1 MVNVM
6 RLLGWKEEGVIL
18 EGVEEVDINWRR
30 SLLVLSE
37 FLKLILTRKGVKT
50 DPPADVDDLWSAEA
64 AAVDP
69 VEEDGRPGIE
79 RPAGE
84 LGDVGGEV
92 WMMSDEDATRPQW
105 SSHSAEVADLVT
117 TKSSSGK

>member
-1 MVNVM
+1 MTSECC
-6 RLLGWKEEGVIL
+6 RILLLGVIL
-18 EGVEEVDINWRR
+18 EGVEEVDVNWRR

-79 RPAGE
+79 RPAGK
-84 LGDVGGEV
+84 LGNVGGEV
-92 WMMSDEDATRPQW
+92 WMMSDEDSTRPQW
-105 SSHSAEVADLVT
+105 SSHSTEVTDLVT
-117 TKSSSGK
+117 TKSSSGE

>member
-1 MVNVM
+1 MS
-6 RLLGWKEEGVIL
+6 
-18 EGVEEVDINWRR
+18 VDWGR
-30 SLLVLSE
+30 SLLILSE
-37 FLKLILTRKGVKT
+37 FLKLIMTGKGMKT
-50 DPPADVDDLWSAEA
+50 DPSADVDDLWSAEA
-64 AAVDP
+64 APVDP

-117 TKSSSGK
+117 TKSSSGE

>member
-1 MVNVM
+1 MISECC
-6 RLLGWKEEGVIL
+6 RTLLPGVIL
-18 EGVEEVDINWRR
+18 EGVEEVVVNWRR

-50 DPPADVDDLWSAEA
+50 DSPADVDDLWSAEA

-79 RPAGE
+79 RPPSK
-84 LGDVGGEV
+84 LGNVGGEV
-92 WMMSDEDATRPQW
+92 RMMSDEDATCPQW
-105 SSHSAEVADLVT
+105 SSHCAEVTDLVT
-117 TKSSSGK
+117 TKSSSGE

>member
-1 MVNVM
+1 MISECCRM
-6 RLLGWKEEGVIL
+6 LLLGVIL
-18 EGVEEVDINWRR
+18 EGVEEVVVNWRR
-30 SLLVLSE
+30 SLLALSE

-50 DPPADVDDLWSAEA
+50 EPPADVNDLWSAEA

-69 VEEDGRPGIE
+69 VEEDGGPGIE
-79 RPAGE
+79 RPAGK
-84 LGDVGGEV
+84 LGNVGGEV

-105 SSHSAEVADLVT
+105 SSYSAEVADLVT